1 MLSALLVYSAVW
13 NWLHRLGGVGLI
25 LLGLADNSVVPLP
38 GSIDALTIIL
48 AAHKREW
55 WWYYAIMATIGSL
68 VGGYLTF
75 RLGHKGGEEALEKK
89 IPKNKAKKVYRI
101 FNRFG
106 FWAVA
111 VPAILPPPV
120 PIVPFILTAGA
131 LKYPRHKF
139 IGALAL
145 GRGVRYTIVAY
156 VGHIYGKEIFA
167 FFGKYYRPVL
177 YALIAL
183 AVAGGIVVLILYM
196 RKRHRDR
203 EKKAGGTA
211 TKEKVA

>member
-1 MLSALLVYSAVW
+1 MPTALIFFSSAIW
-13 NWLHRLGGVGLI
+13 NWLERLGGVGLI
-25 LLGLADNSVVPLP
+25 LVGLADNSVVPLP
-38 GSIDALTIIL
+38 GSIDALTIVL

-55 WWYYAIMATIGSL
+55 WWYYAIMATIGA
-68 VGGYLTF
+68 VIGGYLTF

-120 PIVPFILTAGA
+120 PIVPFLLTAGA
-131 LKYPRHKF
+131 LKYSRHKF
-139 IGALAL
+139 LSALTL
-145 GRGVRYTIVAY
+145 GRGVRYFIVAY
-156 VGHIYGKEIFA
+156 VGHIYGKQIFA
-167 FFGKYYRPVL
+167 FFGKYYKPVL

-183 AVAGGIVVLILYM
+183 AVAGGITVLILYL
-196 RKRHRDR
+196 RKRKKDR
-203 EKKAGGTA
+203 EKKQSGGA
-211 TKEKVA
+211 EKKVA

>member
-1 MLSALLVYSAVW
+1 MLAVMVVSPLW

-25 LLGLADNSVVPLP
+25 LLGLADNSLIPLP
-38 GSIDALTIIL
+38 GSVDALTIIL
-48 AAHKREW
+48 AAHNRPW

-68 VGGYLTF
+68 AGGYLTF

-111 VPAILPPPV
+111 VPAMLPPPV
-120 PIVPFILTAGA
+120 PIVPFLLTAGA
-131 LKYPRHKF
+131 LKYSRHKF
-139 IGALAL
+139 ISALAL
-145 GRGVRYTIVAY
+145 GRGVRYFVVAY

-167 FFGKYYRPVL
+167 FFGKYYKPVL

-183 AVAGGIVVLILYM
+183 AVAGGITVLILYL
-196 RKRHRDR
+196 RKRRRDR
-203 EKKAGGTA
+203 EKKRSSAA
-211 TKEKVA
+211 EKKVA